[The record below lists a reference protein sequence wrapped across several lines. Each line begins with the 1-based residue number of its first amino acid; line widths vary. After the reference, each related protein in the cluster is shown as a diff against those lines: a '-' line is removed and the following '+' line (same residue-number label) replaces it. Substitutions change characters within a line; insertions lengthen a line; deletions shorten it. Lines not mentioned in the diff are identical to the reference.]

1 MKAKDLKIG
10 TRYKIGRTIQ
20 EVTKIDRITEKAI
33 TYRTK
38 RIFPDEYDG
47 KFFNRKQLNTEI
59 ELA

>member
-10 TRYKIGRTIQ
+10 IRYKSGRTVQ
-20 EVTKIDRITEKAI
+20 EVTVIDRITEKAI
-33 TYRTK
+33 TFRTK

-47 KFFNRKQLNTEI
+47 NFFQRKSHNTEI